1 MRVTM
6 TNTLPIFNRIQR
18 PDIVAGAA
26 PATALSNGDFNPYVD
41 RHINPGAFATPVA
54 YRFGTAPPSIGS
66 MRTFGVAGED
76 FSITKATRINER
88 FSVENYCQL
97 FNAFN
102 RHRFAQFDTNYSSSN
117 FGRAQSVSLPR
128 YVQLGLRLRF

>member
-1 MRVTM
+1 MTHSLLATYTYMLPIGRGTNHLPSGLVGVLLEDWAISGVQRYQSGFALRVTM

-76 FSITKATRINER
+76 FTITKATRI
-88 FSVENYCQL
+88 
-97 FNAFN
+97 
-102 RHRFAQFDTNYSSSN
+102 
-117 FGRAQSVSLPR
+117 
-128 YVQLGLRLRF
+128 